1 MDAVLIHPNNKAD
14 MRLLINIAKRMGAWT
29 QIVEKEK
36 IEELE
41 DAALL
46 AMMNQKNFDDD
57 DESVSLEEVLKVL
70 RK

>member
-1 MDAVLIHPNNKAD
+1 MEAVLIHPNNKAD
-14 MRLLINIAKRMGAWT
+14 MRLLMNFSKRMGAWT

-36 IEELE
+36 MEELE

-57 DESVSLEEVLKVL
+57 DESVSIEEVLKVL

>member
-1 MDAVLIHPNNKAD
+1 MEAVLIRPNSKAD
-14 MRLLINIAKRMGAWT
+14 MRLLIDFSKRMGAWT
-29 QIVEKEK
+29 QIVDEKDL
-36 IEELE
+36 EERE

-57 DESVSLEEVLKVL
+57 DESVSLEEVLKAL